1 MARRMLSADCHDSK
15 MRSVSSSP
23 PAIIGPNTSVQMGW
37 ANSCS
42 SSALSFPMISISA
55 MGSAMP
61 MQYL

>member
-1 MARRMLSADCHDSK
+1 
-15 MRSVSSSP
+15 
-23 PAIIGPNTSVQMGW
+23 MGW